1 MGLIPSSIKPI
12 HKESEKNFT
21 RESKLP
27 LRKLIVFILSITSS
41 GKSKGVD
48 SKSGEFFK
56 AARRSGLWPSAKAIH
71 RSTLTKARKNV
82 KWEAFEEIFHDAVKL
97 AYEVWPQRDL
107 DLYTWKSMSVF
118 AIDGSKYSL
127 PATVEIREKF
137 DPFSGW
143 ENPGKGHYPQ
153 CLVSTVYD
161 VFRRIAVGRTVV
173 GCNNSEREQA
183 KVLIPKIP
191 PGNLLLLDRGYPSFE
206 VFEFIN
212 KNYDGYYIFRSPAS
226 SSFAAVTKF
235 IKSKKAEDVIL
246 LPPTQPYLKKSKLSS
261 QKKKEIEPLRLRVIR
276 LKAPDGTLSVLF
288 TNLLDKKQFS
298 RKEIIELYFRRWE
311 IESYYRDEKIF
322 IDVDTFHSRTVNG
335 ILQELFAALI
345 MSVIAR
351 ILMVISISQPKENKT
366 ETRSKKTI
374 KETTKTTK
382 TMPEPQFKNSVMALA
397 TEAAILTPDNPK
409 VAAAL
414 FKEILD
420 EIRRVKYYRPKI
432 PQPSKARFTKR
443 PNNKWAG
450 QNPKTRKKKKCKA

>member
-1 MGLIPSSIKPI
+1 MGLIPANLKPI

-27 LRKLIVFILSITSS
+27 FRKLIVFILSITSS

-56 AARRSGLWPSAKAIH
+56 AARRSDLWPSAKAIH

-82 KWEAFEEIFHDAVKL
+82 KWEVFEEIFHDAVKL
-97 AYEVWPQRDL
+97 AYEVWPQSDR
-107 DLYTWKSMSVF
+107 YTWHGMSVF
-118 AIDGSKYSL
+118 GVDGSKYSL
-127 PATVEIREKF
+127 PATPGIREKF
-137 DPFSGW
+137 DPRSGW
-143 ENPGKGHYPQ
+143 ENSGKGHYPK

-161 VFRRIAVGRTVV
+161 VYRRIAVGRTVV
-173 GCNNSEREQA
+173 GNHSSEREQA

-206 VFEFIN
+206 IFEFIN
-212 KNYDGYYIFRSPAS
+212 KSYDGHYIIRSPAS
-226 SSFAAVTKF
+226 SSFVGVTEF

-246 LPPTQPYLKKSKLSS
+246 LPPTQPYQRKYKISN
-261 QKKKEIEPLRLRVIR
+261 QKKKEIEPIRLRVIR

-288 TNLLDKKQFS
+288 TNLLDMKHFS

-351 ILMVISISQPKENKT
+351 ILMVIPISKPKENKT
-366 ETRSKKTI
+366 EVKSKKTI
-374 KETTKTTK
+374 KETTKTI
-382 TMPEPQFKNSVMALA
+382 PEPQFKNAVMALA
-397 TEAAILTPDNPK
+397 AEAAILTPDKPK
-409 VAAAL
+409 VAAAI
-414 FKEILD
+414 FNEILE

-443 PNNKWAG
+443 PKNKWAG
-450 QNPKTRKKKKCKA
+450 HNPKVWKKKKCKA